1 LIIQQLRRQEDHVGM
16 QYPFWYVLA
25 HRRGERYDLT
35 PLYIGGVH
43 IYGLYG
49 TTAITLTPN
58 QTIMRLSASS
68 DDESG
73 NLKPAHNPDPGQY
86 QFLQK
91 HQYFHG

>member
-1 LIIQQLRRQEDHVGM
+1 M

-49 TTAITLTPN
+49 NILQVRKICELNVEDILYYGTS
-58 QTIMRLSASS
+58 QKRLWT
-68 DDESG
+68 
-73 NLKPAHNPDPGQY
+73 NPRLWP
-86 QFLQK
+86 K
-91 HQYFHG
+91 

>member
-1 LIIQQLRRQEDHVGM
+1 M

-49 TTAITLTPN
+49 SSAQPFFLLLSVPAQVLCFFLTSC
-58 QTIMRLSASS
+58 I
-68 DDESG
+68 
-73 NLKPAHNPDPGQY
+73 
-86 QFLQK
+86 F
-91 HQYFHG
+91 F